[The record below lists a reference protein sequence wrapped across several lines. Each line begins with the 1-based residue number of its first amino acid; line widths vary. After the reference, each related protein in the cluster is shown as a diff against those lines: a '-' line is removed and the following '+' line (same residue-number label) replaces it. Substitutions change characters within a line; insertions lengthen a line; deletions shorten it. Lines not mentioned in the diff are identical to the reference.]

1 MFMTILKEECAK
13 NGVVLLQCDRYDPSS
28 QLCSEC
34 GYHWGKLDTTVRTI
48 TCADCGVTHDR
59 DVNATKNIKFLS
71 LYRYAQTLEK
81 NSKNKT
87 LQNKDLNTKQNIEL
101 NNSTQKPLAESVNGR
116 QVSYTHLSEITHEDL
131 VLYIN
136 GSYPIKTVLETIE
149 KLHAKHRKAS
159 LKTLVK
165 QSALPNSCATTHHP
179 RFSKN
184 RGTKVSTTECF

>member
-1 MFMTILKEECAK
+1 M
-13 NGVVLLQCDRYDPSS
+13 
-28 QLCSEC
+28 
-34 GYHWGKLDTTVRTI
+34 RTI

-71 LYRYAQTLEK
+71 LYRYAQTLELKKETQLKDKDFQK
-81 NSKNKT
+81 N
-87 LQNKDLNTKQNIEL
+87 QNIEL

-116 QVSYTHLSEITHEDL
+116 QVGYTHLSEITHEDL
-131 VLYIN
+131 MLYIN

-159 LKTLVK
+159 LKNSVK

-184 RGTKVSTTECF
+184 RGTKVSTPGCV